1 MGACITTMTGVAPP
15 SIDFPAEK
23 VSAKCTELLE
33 PLPEKYDE
41 TLAAIKEE
49 FETHK
54 KKDPDSD
61 WKKELEKA
69 GVLGTVACK
78 AEEEEAEKQL
88 KNIAGKVLAKGE
100 FAANIAAEV
109 WTTVEPDVDA
119 QRPEGTPDMVWDT
132 AKEQLQGKVEEK
144 VGEQVEGAVDKH
156 RDFRQTTAQTSRH
169 RTPSGGLWCTSL
181 RFVSPFHLVE
191 TWGCAKG
198 QNDA

>member
-1 MGACITTMTGVAPP
+1 MTGVAPP

-144 VGEQVEGAVDKH
+144 VSVA
-156 RDFRQTTAQTSRH
+156 
-169 RTPSGGLWCTSL
+169 
-181 RFVSPFHLVE
+181 
-191 TWGCAKG
+191 
-198 QNDA
+198 